1 MTRLRSLLRH
11 LTYANVVATLALF
24 IAIGGSSYA
33 ALSLGS
39 RDVADNSLRSRDI
52 RNNDLRSRDVRNRGL
67 LGRDLK
73 RDSLSGAQIKE
84 GTLGQVPA
92 ARSAERL
99 GGLSALDLKVRC
111 PSGTV
116 LRGGG
121 CIEEAARPAVAFGR
135 GVDDVRKC
143 WKTASRS
150 TPSCKELGQ
159 VGGIISPEGEW
170 TSNVYQD
177 ASNPDGPSEQLE
189 VVVVV
194 PNQEGVD
201 FRQANT
207 PDQLPFR
214 CVALPS
220 N

>member
-92 ARSAERL
+92 ARSAERV
-99 GGLSALDLKVRC
+99 GGLSAFDLKVRC
-111 PSGTV
+111 PPSTV

-121 CIEEAARPAVAFGR
+121 CIEEAARAGLALDC
-135 GVDDVRKC
+135 GVGDVRKC
-143 WKTASRS
+143 WKTTYRSTRSSRS
-150 TPSCKELGQ
+150 
-159 VGGIISPEGEW
+159 
-170 TSNVYQD
+170 
-177 ASNPDGPSEQLE
+177 
-189 VVVVV
+189 
-194 PNQEGVD
+194 
-201 FRQANT
+201 
-207 PDQLPFR
+207 
-214 CVALPS
+214 
-220 N
+220 